1 MTEAQADSAKQVGRV
16 QQNQNTA
23 AILAAHGADDEE
35 RAAYALDDPR
45 YAGGDVYDPKA
56 NQLVSSAWP
65 ACTTSGCF
73 LRS

>member
-23 AILAAHGADDEE
+23 AILADDEE